1 MTRSHVLLLK
11 TPSTPTP
18 ITTNSRISITHLP
31 LLSTNFNQQTITRL
45 SSLFQ
50 DDTQQWDGVV
60 LCSQRAVQAYEMI
73 LTSQQGRKRIRP
85 GVHFVVGKQTRTS
98 LLSVKGLDL
107 DEEDQVVGSE
117 SGNGQ
122 ALANEII
129 TYYSSSTS
137 TGSIKL
143 LFLCGDKTNESLPSI
158 LSSHPLPESEEG
170 GGGPKISLDSHI
182 VYSTCQSTKFEPD
195 FLSYLH
201 DKLPS
206 TSSSSSGRIW
216 LALCSPSG
224 SQSLCQ
230 ILRKHQLLPPSTSTG
245 ESEFGS
251 LRDRLKFVAI
261 GTTTKR
267 YLEDREGVQV
277 DAVAEVPGEEGLVRA
292 VEEWE
297 DAYRQER
304 ES

>member
-1 MTRSHVLLLK
+1 MTKSHVLLLK

-18 ITTNSRISITHLP
+18 ITSNSQISITHLP
-31 LLSTNFNQQTITRL
+31 LLSTNFNQHTIIRL
-45 SSLFQ
+45 SQLFQ

-73 LTSQQGRKRIRP
+73 LTSQAAGRRRIRR

-98 LLSVKGLDL
+98 LLSIKGLEL

-129 TYYSSSTS
+129 TFYSSSTS

-158 LSSHPLPESEEG
+158 LSSHTLPQSEGG

-201 DKLPS
+201 DKLLSPS
-206 TSSSSSGRIW
+206 LSSDRIW

-224 SQSLCQ
+224 AQSLCRL
-230 ILRKHQLLPPSTSTG
+230 LRKRQLLLPSTSTG
-245 ESEFGS
+245 ESELGS

-267 YLEDREGVQV
+267 YLEDREGVKV
-277 DAVAEVPGEEGLVRA
+277 DAVAEVPGEEGLVKA

-297 DAYRQER
+297 DACRRER
-304 ES
+304 DS